1 MGAPHVTPEE
11 VIEMHQL
18 YRQLGSYAKVAERV
32 NRSPSTVRKYILMID
47 VPTAIRVAVQT
58 RI

>member
-1 MGAPHVTPEE
+1 MGAPDVTPEE